1 MDFIEMVLGGV
12 VVVLLLAV
20 VKLFSLGSKVETIQT
35 SIRELSAPAKTLTD
49 ITVALQNQVGSLNE
63 TVGMMGQSVTS
74 ISTQAQKIEE
84 IGKKYEETEALTRRI
99 HNIMIGS
106 YEKGRTGENYLRNM
120 MAELMK
126 IGVVRQNAYVGGK
139 VVEYGVVFSDGKM
152 LPIDSKVVATRQVEM
167 LFDENLS
174 EDERSRCRA
183 TIRTE
188 LKKKIDEVC
197 KYIDPQITL
206 PCAVMA
212 VPDSIVELSSEVVPD
227 AVQRNVMVVGYS
239 AVPQLIVY
247 FVRIHGFY
255 DIQEDVSQMKDRLVK
270 IQQELLKLDE
280 KFFSN
285 RFDRPITMLNN
296 AIQKTRNVVTGINTM
311 LSLEYKGP
319 EELLEEIPET
329 N

>member
-20 VKLFSLGSKVETIQT
+20 VKLFSLGSRVETIQT